1 MPRHPHLQLL
11 RLPETMERRK
21 TGFPSPTPSRGG
33 GYGGRVRRQVE
44 EAVRTQQE
52 SRPPQFVDP
61 SLILR
66 VRMQGMLLEE
76 DWQALGLTLLS
87 SDDDRN
93 IVLFSSEGD
102 LSAFLQRLEA
112 YDGPIP
118 EGQRGRRYEGFVTR
132 IEDVGT
138 LRPHDRL
145 GIRLREAGLTEAED
159 LVSDEV
165 YTVDIELWDFG
176 GRAARE
182 RKAGEIEDFI
192 NGSEAEVFD
201 VYIGPSITMLRVRA
215 PGRVLRPLLAVP
227 EVAFI
232 DLPPEPDLESSDFVQ
247 MSLEDA
253 PEILPLA
260 AGAPVIGVLDSGL
273 NEHPFLEGI
282 VVERTAFPEELGTAD
297 IWGHG
302 TRVGGVALFGDLRNG
317 LRDGRLQPTGKLVS
331 AKVVQDNGAFYE
343 RRTLPRQ
350 MREAI
355 TQLHRAYECRLFVI
369 SLGDVRARNE
379 PGRVGP
385 WAATLDELARELD
398 VLIFVSAGNRA
409 PRSGSSVEQ
418 AVTEYP
424 AYLLEAANRLCE
436 PAGASNVI
444 TVGALANGTGVGARH
459 ERDAHIRPITQPLEP
474 SPFSRSGPGAG
485 GIRKPDFADIGGTL
499 VFDAPSARLQSAP
512 HIPEAGVIT
521 LNHEFTRQLLTS
533 GMGTSYAAPMLA
545 NKAAELLRLFPA
557 ASANLIRALLAGAS
571 SVPDACARRLAGM
584 DPVDRARVCGY
595 GMVDTLRAAYSDDH
609 RVVLFAEDRLSI
621 NHFAVYRVPVPP
633 EFQGNGQRTIQV
645 SLAFDPPVRRT
656 RADYIGT
663 KMNFRLLRGCP
674 SAEVFS
680 HFRTRTAEEGDPPDI
695 PNRFKCGLEP
705 GPNTRD
711 GQTLQSASKTFI
723 QDTTGY
729 GDEYY
734 LVVRCVGGWAEP
746 QEVAQN
752 FAVVVE
758 LEHQPA
764 IQLYARLRQRV
775 RA

>member
-1 MPRHPHLQLL
+1 MPRHQHLPLL

-21 TGFPSPTPSRGG
+21 TGYPGPTPQRDGG
-33 GYGGRVRRQVE
+33 HGGRVRQEVE
-44 EAVRTQQE
+44 EAVQIQRE
-52 SRPPQFVDP
+52 NRPSQFVDP

-66 VRMQGMLLEE
+66 VQMEGMLLEE
-76 DWQALGLTLLS
+76 DWEALGLTLLS
-87 SDDDRN
+87 SDEDRN
-93 IVLFSSEGD
+93 IVLFSSGGD
-102 LSAFLQRLEA
+102 LTAFLQRLEA
-112 YDGPIP
+112 YDGPVP
-118 EGQRGRRYEGFVTR
+118 DGQQGRRYGGFVTR
-132 IEDVGT
+132 IEHVTT
-138 LRPHDRL
+138 LTPRDRL

-159 LVSDEV
+159 LLNEEI

-176 GRAARE
+176 GRSARE
-182 RKAGEIEDFI
+182 RKAREIEDFI
-192 NGSEAEVFD
+192 TGSEAEVFD
-201 VYIGPSITMLRVRA
+201 VYIGPSITMMRA
-215 PGRVLRPLLAVP
+215 RASGQVLRPLLAVP

-232 DLPPEPDLESSDFVQ
+232 DLPPEPDLEAFDFVQ
-247 MSLEDA
+247 MTIDDV
-253 PEILPLA
+253 PEILPPEA
-260 AGAPVIGVLDSGL
+260 DAPVIGVLDSGL

-282 VVERTAFPEELGTAD
+282 ITERLAFPEELGTAD
-297 IWGHG
+297 VWGHG
-302 TRVGGVALFGDLRNG
+302 TRVAGVAIYGDLRDR
-317 LRDGRLQPTGKLVS
+317 LRDGRLQPAGHLVS

-343 RRTLPRQ
+343 RRTLPRV

-355 TQLHRAYECRLFVI
+355 TQLHQNHNCRLFVI

-409 PRSGSSVEQ
+409 PRGGASAEQ
-418 AVTEYP
+418 GVTEYP

-444 TVGALANGTGVGARH
+444 TVGALANGTGVGTRH
-459 ERDAHIRPITQPLEP
+459 DRDVHIQPITQALEP

-485 GIRKPDFADIGGTL
+485 GIRKPDFVDIGGTL

-557 ASANLIRALLAGAS
+557 ASANLVRALLAGAS
-571 SVPDACARRLAGM
+571 SLPDACVRRLAGM
-584 DPVDRARVCGY
+584 DADDRARICGH
-595 GMVDTLRAAYSDDH
+595 GMVDKLRAAYSDDH
-609 RVVLFAEDRLSI
+609 RVVLYAEDRLSI

-633 EFQGNGQRTIQV
+633 EFQENGRRTIRV

-656 RADYIGT
+656 RAEYIGT

-680 HFRTRTAEEGDPPDI
+680 HFRSRTAEEGDPPGI
-695 PNRFKCGLEP
+695 LNRFKCSLEP
-705 GPNTRD
+705 GSNSRD
-711 GQTLQSASKTFI
+711 GQTLQTAAKTHI
-723 QDTTGY
+723 QDTAAY
-729 GDEYY
+729 GNEYY

-746 QEVAQN
+746 QEIAQN

-764 IQLYARLRQRV
+764 VQLYARLQQRIRV
-775 RA
+775 

>member
-1 MPRHPHLQLL
+1 MPRHQHLPLL

-21 TGFPSPTPSRGG
+21 NGYPGPTPQRGG
-33 GYGGRVRRQVE
+33 GYGDRVRQQVE
-44 EAVRTQQE
+44 EAVQTQRE

-66 VRMQGMLLEE
+66 VQMQGMLLED
-76 DWQALGLTLLS
+76 DWEALGLTLLS
-87 SDDDRN
+87 SDEDRN
-93 IVLFSSEGD
+93 VVLFSSEGD

-132 IEDVGT
+132 IEEVGT
-138 LRPHDRL
+138 LMPRDRL
-145 GIRLREAGLTEAED
+145 GIRLREAGLTEPED
-159 LVSDEV
+159 LVSGEV

-176 GRAARE
+176 GRPARE
-182 RKAGEIEDFI
+182 RKAREIEDFI
-192 NGSEAEVFD
+192 TGSDAEVFD
-201 VYIGPSITMLRVRA
+201 VYIGPSITIMRVRA

-232 DLPPEPDLESSDFVQ
+232 DLPPEPDLEASDFVQ
-247 MSLEDA
+247 MTLEDA
-253 PEILPLA
+253 PEILPPE

-282 VVERTAFPEELGTAD
+282 VAERTAFPPELGTAD

-302 TRVGGVALFGDLRNG
+302 TRVAGVALFGDLRER
-317 LRDGRLQPTGKLVS
+317 LQDGRLQPAGQLVS

-355 TQLHRAYECRLFVI
+355 TQLHRAHNCRLFVI

-409 PRSGSSVEQ
+409 PRSGASVEQ

-444 TVGALANGTGVGARH
+444 TVGALANGTGIGARH
-459 ERDAHIRPITQPLEP
+459 ERDAHIRPITQALEP

-485 GIRKPDFADIGGTL
+485 GIRKPDFTDIGGTL

-545 NKAAELLRLFPA
+545 NKAAKLLRLFPA

-571 SVPDACARRLAGM
+571 SLPDACARRLAGM
-584 DPVDRARVCGY
+584 VADDRARICGH

-609 RVVLFAEDRLSI
+609 RVVLYAEDRLSI

-633 EFQGNGQRTIQV
+633 EFQGNGRRTIRV

-656 RADYIGT
+656 RAEYIGT
-663 KMNFRLLRGCP
+663 KMNFRLLRGCA
-674 SAEVFS
+674 STEVFS
-680 HFRTRTAEEGDPPDI
+680 HFRSRTAEEGDPPGI
-695 PNRFKCGLEP
+695 PNRLKCGLEP
-705 GPNTRD
+705 GPSSRD
-711 GQTLQSASKTFI
+711 SQTLQSAAKTYI
-723 QDTTGY
+723 QDTTDY
-729 GDEYY
+729 GNEYY
-734 LVVRCVGGWAEP
+734 LVVRCVGGWAES
-746 QEVAQN
+746 QEIFQN

-758 LEHQPA
+758 LEHQSA
-764 IQLYARLRQRV
+764 IQLYARLQQRV
-775 RA
+775 RV

>member
-1 MPRHPHLQLL
+1 MPRHQHLPLL

-21 TGFPSPTPSRGG
+21 NGFPGPTPSRDG

-52 SRPPQFVDP
+52 SRPLQFVDP

-66 VRMQGMLLEE
+66 VQMQGMLLEA
-76 DWQALGLTLLS
+76 DWEALGLTLLS
-87 SDDDRN
+87 SDEDRN

-112 YDGPIP
+112 YDGPVP

-132 IEDVGT
+132 IENVGT
-138 LRPHDRL
+138 LTPRDRL
-145 GIRLREAGLTEAED
+145 GVRLREAGFSEADD

-176 GRAARE
+176 GRPARE
-182 RKAGEIEDFI
+182 RKAREIEDFI
-192 NGSEAEVFD
+192 IGSDAEVFD
-201 VYIGPSITMLRVRA
+201 VYIGPSITMMRVRA

-232 DLPPEPDLESSDFVQ
+232 DLPPEPDLEASDFVQ
-247 MSLEDA
+247 MTLENA
-253 PEILPLA
+253 PEILPPE

-282 VVERTAFPEELGTAD
+282 VAERRAFPAELGTAD
-297 IWGHG
+297 VWGHG
-302 TRVGGVALFGDLRNG
+302 TRVGGVALFGDLRDR
-317 LRDGRLQPTGKLVS
+317 LRNGRLQPVGRLVS
-331 AKVVQDNGAFYE
+331 AKVVQDNGDFYE

-355 TQLHRAYECRLFVI
+355 TQLHRDYNCRIFVI
-369 SLGDVRARNE
+369 SLGDVRARYE

-409 PRSGSSVEQ
+409 PRGGSSVEQ
-418 AVTEYP
+418 AITEYP

-444 TVGALANGTGVGARH
+444 TVGALANGTGLGARH
-459 ERDAHIRPITQPLEP
+459 ERDAHIRPITQALEP

-499 VFDAPSARLQSAP
+499 VFDAPSASLQSAP
-512 HIPEAGVIT
+512 QIPEAGVIT

-533 GMGTSYAAPMLA
+533 GKGTSYAAPMLA
-545 NKAAELLRLFPA
+545 NKAAELLRLFPT

-584 DPVDRARVCGY
+584 DAADQARVCGL

-609 RVVLFAEDRLSI
+609 RVILYAEDRLSI

-633 EFQGNGQRTIQV
+633 EFQGNGRRTIRV

-656 RADYIGT
+656 RAEYIGT

-680 HFRTRTAEEGDPPDI
+680 HFRSRTAEEGDPPDI

-705 GPNTRD
+705 GPNSRD
-711 GQTLQSASKTFI
+711 GQTLQTAAKTFV
-723 QDTTGY
+723 QDTASY

-734 LVVRCVGGWAEP
+734 LVVRCAGGWAEP

-752 FAVVVE
+752 FAIVVE
-758 LEHQPA
+758 LEHQSP